1 MPRFR
6 LRWCRGTNNI
16 LAVREIIRPYRA
28 ELAFFCVSGC
38 EEHRTFSDAPPA
50 LSGQECLLHT
60 DCSCTGRSTRSSIRN
75 WFDPFGFVVYLWGCR
90 FPLRV
95 ARGRGAEFF
104 PFMDKKRIL
113 ASVVVFFILA
123 ILVYLQYR
131 HWRTFDWGTF
141 WSQTHRIKKI
151 HVLHGIALI
160 YLAYGMRAWRWK
172 IFLKPVR
179 PKTRTIDLVSPTLV
193 GFTGLALLGRAGEFI
208 RPYLIA
214 RRTDLPVSSQLAV
227 WGVERIFDIGAFT
240 VLMLLAIFLPSAL
253 PSIPHPEYYLR
264 FRELGF
270 LLTAAVAATT
280 VAAIVIRRNGERVA
294 VWVEQRSSHL
304 SSNLG
309 HKMAQKVRE
318 FGMGLNTIH
327 GPFSLLWLSLVSVG
341 MWYLI
346 ALAYQ
351 EVTHSY
357 GVDALAIPV
366 SQLLILMFSSM
377 LGSMLQLPAVGGGSQ
392 MATIATLSSV
402 FDVPPELAA
411 SCGILLWLVT
421 FAAVVPAGLLLA
433 HRERLSL
440 RKLSV
445 ESHRTE

>member
-1 MPRFR
+1 LTRFAR
-6 LRWCRGTNNI
+6 SFT
-16 LAVREIIRPYRA
+16 
-28 ELAFFCVSGC
+28 
-38 EEHRTFSDAPPA
+38 
-50 LSGQECLLHT
+50 LSGAVSRFALL
-60 DCSCTGRSTRSSIRN
+60 G
-75 WFDPFGFVVYLWGCR
+75 
-90 FPLRV
+90 
-95 ARGRGAEFF
+95 GRGAEFF

-113 ASVVVFFILA
+113 ASVVVFLILA
-123 ILVYLQYR
+123 ALVYLQYR
-131 HWRTFDWGTF
+131 HWRSFDWGTF
-141 WSQTHRIKKI
+141 WSQTHRINKL

-160 YLAYGMRAWRWK
+160 YFGYGMRAWRWK

-179 PKTRTIDLVSPTLV
+179 PKTRTLDLISPTLV

-214 RRTDLPVSSQLAV
+214 RRVDLPVSSQVAV

-240 VLMLLAIFLPSAL
+240 VLMMLAIFLPSAL

-270 LLTAAVAATT
+270 LLTAIVAGTT
-280 VAAIVIRRNGERVA
+280 VAAVIIRRNGERVA
-294 VWVEQRSSHL
+294 VWIEQRFAHL

-309 HKMAQKVRE
+309 HKIALKVRE

-327 GPFSLLWLSLVSVG
+327 SPLSLLWLTLVSVG
-341 MWYLI
+341 MWYTI

-357 GVDALAIPV
+357 GVDSLAIPV

-392 MATIATLSSV
+392 IATITTLSSV
-402 FDVPPELAA
+402 FDVPAELAA

-421 FAAVVPAGLLLA
+421 FAAVVPVGLLLA

-445 ESHRTE
+445 ESHKAEQET

>member
-1 MPRFR
+1 MELPFPAPR
-6 LRWCRGTNNI
+6 
-16 LAVREIIRPYRA
+16 
-28 ELAFFCVSGC
+28 C
-38 EEHRTFSDAPPA
+38 ER
-50 LSGQECLLHT
+50 
-60 DCSCTGRSTRSSIRN
+60 
-75 WFDPFGFVVYLWGCR
+75 
-90 FPLRV
+90 
-95 ARGRGAEFF
+95 RGAIS
-104 PFMDKKRIL
+104 PFMDKKR
-113 ASVVVFFILA
+113 ILA

-131 HWRTFDWGTF
+131 HWRTFDWPTF

-179 PKTRTIDLVSPTLV
+179 PKTRTLDMVSPTLV

-214 RRTDLPVSSQLAV
+214 RRTELPFSSQLAV

-240 VLMLLAIFLPSAL
+240 VMMLVAIFLPSAL

-270 LLTAAVAATT
+270 GLTAAVVITT
-280 VAAIVIRRNGERVA
+280 IAAIIIRRNGERVA
-294 VWVEQRSSHL
+294 TWVEQRFSHL
-304 SSNLG
+304 PSNFG
-309 HKMAQKVRE
+309 HKLALKVRE

-327 GPFSLLWLSLVSVG
+327 GPFSLLWLTLVSVG
-341 MWYLI
+341 MWYVI

-366 SQLLILMFSSM
+366 SQLLILMFASM

-402 FDVPPELAA
+402 FDVPPEMAA

-421 FAAVVPAGLLLA
+421 FAAVVPVGLLLA
-433 HRERLSL
+433 HHERLSL

-445 ESHRTE
+445 ESHQAEESGDGPPPPP